1 MIKRLIYILLFL
13 PLAVS
18 SQYNFFY
25 SHASCHL
32 CYLYKNTP
40 QYLGGYANYDIS
52 FNTDGTKM
60 YVLGGVIRS
69 TILQY
74 SLSTAWNT
82 RSATYSTA
90 FGTQDEEIYP
100 HGMFIKPDGTK
111 LYVIGSD
118 MDEVYQYS
126 LTTAWNIGT
135 ATYENK
141 SYDISGQE
149 IIPTALY
156 FNSDGSKFFIVGQ
169 DSKTVYAYTMVTNWD
184 VSTANYGSESY
195 SISTEETYP
204 HSLFFSSDGL
214 YMYIQGIDNNTI
226 YRYLLSTAWTL
237 PDPWNGETVEL
248 IDSYK
253 IVEDEAHGIYIKSD
267 WTKVYTVGIGNV
279 CVYYFNESDF
289 TPPVDLKEGLISCY
303 EFDETSGTTATDAHG
318 SNDGTVT
325 GATINQTG
333 KIDKAYSFDGNDKV
347 TFGTFNAGTSAMSAF
362 CWVKTSLTSAQM
374 IFTKYDYGSGDRS
387 WNMNMTA
394 AGKLQVYISDNGTAA
409 KKIYYTDDS
418 INDNDWHLV
427 GFTFDSGTL
436 KLWIDGVDAAVT
448 KTTDDAATSIHQSSK
463 MVGVGFQINNGSY
476 VVSYQGLIDQPGL
489 WSKALS
495 TNEISALYNSGNGK
509 AYSTW

>member
-13 PLAVS
+13 PLFVS
-18 SQYNFFY
+18 GQYNFFY

-253 IVEDEAHGIYIKSD
+253 IVEDEAYGIYIKSD
-267 WTKVYTVGIGNV
+267 WTKVYTVGGASVN
-279 CVYYFNESDF
+279 VYYFNEPDIPS
-289 TPPVDLKEGLISCY
+289 TP
-303 EFDETSGTTATDAHG
+303 
-318 SNDGTVT
+318 
-325 GATINQTG
+325 
-333 KIDKAYSFDGNDKV
+333 
-347 TFGTFNAGTSAMSAF
+347 
-362 CWVKTSLTSAQM
+362 
-374 IFTKYDYGSGDRS
+374 
-387 WNMNMTA
+387 
-394 AGKLQVYISDNGTAA
+394 
-409 KKIYYTDDS
+409 
-418 INDNDWHLV
+418 
-427 GFTFDSGTL
+427 
-436 KLWIDGVDAAVT
+436 
-448 KTTDDAATSIHQSSK
+448 
-463 MVGVGFQINNGSY
+463 
-476 VVSYQGLIDQPGL
+476 
-489 WSKALS
+489 
-495 TNEISALYNSGNGK
+495 
-509 AYSTW
+509 